1 MNKKSK
7 IMLSIMIAVIVIF
20 FCLNGNTIRKGYVL
34 FGISTCKGE
43 DFVFAGQA
51 LTSWQCSICGAGGIE
66 RDTCVPKLCTKCSF
80 VTCRCRWCGK
90 LRWPEIEIQLGSP
103 GN

>member
-34 FGISTCKGE
+34 FGISTCKCKDPGVSGCWE
-43 DFVFAGQA
+43 ND
-51 LTSWQCSICGAGGIE
+51 SWQCSVCGASEIE
-66 RDTCVPKLCTKCSF
+66 TDIRTPKLCKKCSF

-90 LRWPEIEIQLGSP
+90 LHWPEIDI
-103 GN
+103 